1 MQTKLDEA
9 KAELLENAARVAE
22 NSPGWKTGGLGG
34 GPREDETPAGSR
46 GAGSSAAEDVD
57 SPGRATLLAYLQRY
71 YLHTAPEDLAGR
83 DPVDVAGAAL
93 SHFRLAGTRPQGT
106 ANVRV
111 YTPTVEENGWTC
123 SHSVVEVVTDDMPF
137 LVDSVTNELTRQG
150 RGIHAVIHPQVAVRR
165 DVTGR
170 LVAVLP
176 EGAAGPEERPHDAL
190 TESWIHVEV
199 DRESDRSDLKQIT
212 TDLLRVLSDVRETVE
227 DWEKMR
233 DSALRIAEELP
244 GEPTA
249 DDLRDQEVEEA
260 RELLR
265 WLAADHFTFL
275 GYREYRLSDGDSL
288 AAVPGTGLGVL
299 RSDPRHSEDENHPVS
314 PSFSRLPADARA
326 KAREHKLL
334 VITKANSRATVHR
347 PGYLDYVGVKKFD
360 DKGNVVG
367 ERRFLGLFSSAAYT
381 ESVRRVPVVR
391 RKVAE
396 VLEGAGFSPNSHDG
410 RDLLQILETY
420 PRDELFQTPVDELR
434 SIVTSVLYL
443 QERRRLRLYL
453 RQDEYGRYYSALV
466 YLPRDRY
473 TTGVRLRLVDILK
486 EELGGTSVDF
496 TAWNT
501 ESILSRLHFVV
512 RVPRGTE
519 LAKLTDADTD
529 RIEGRLV
536 EAARSWADAFAEALN
551 DECGEERAA
560 ELLRRYGTAIP
571 EGYKADHS
579 PRAAVADLVHLEAL
593 DKTEKDFSLSLY
605 EPVGAGPGERR
616 FKIYR
621 SGEQVSLSAVLP
633 VLQRLGVEV
642 VDEHPYELRCSDRT
656 HVWIYDF
663 GLRLPQGGS
672 GSGDYLTEDDR
683 DRFQEAFAAVW
694 TGAAENDGFNAL
706 VLRAGLDWRQA
717 MVLRAYAK
725 YLRQS
730 GSTFSQDYME
740 DTLRTNVHTTRLLVS
755 LFEARMSPSRQRAG
769 TELIDGLMEELDGAL
784 DQVASLDEDR
794 ILRSFLTLI
803 KATLRTNYFQSAGE
817 GSIGRG
823 QSAGEGSIG
832 RGQSAGEGSARVH
845 GTDKASARVHGTGE
859 ASARVHG
866 TGEASAR
873 SHSTDKASA
882 RVHGT
887 GEASAR
893 SHGTD
898 KASARSHSTGEAS
911 ARRGQKA
918 PGGEPHR
925 YVSMKFDPQAIPD
938 LPAPRPAYEIWVYSP
953 RVEGVHLRFGKV
965 ARGGLRWSDRRE
977 DFRTEILGLVKAQM
991 VKNTVIVPV
1000 GAKGG
1005 FVAKQLP
1012 DPAADRDAWLA
1023 EGIASYKVFI
1033 SALLDITDN
1042 MVAGEVVPPAD
1053 VVRHD
1058 GDDTYLVVAA
1068 DKGTASF
1075 SDIANDVAVAYDFWL
1090 GDAFASG
1097 GSAGYDHKG
1106 MGITARGAWESVKRH
1121 FRELGHDTQSE
1132 DFTVVGVGDMS
1143 GDVFGNGMLLSEHIR
1158 LVAAFDHRHIFLDP
1172 HPDAAT
1178 SYAERRRLYDVPRSS
1193 WADYDKGLLSPGGGI
1208 HPRTAKSIPV
1218 NAHVREAL
1226 GIEPGVTKL
1235 TPADL
1240 MKAILAAPVDLLWNG
1255 GIGTYVK
1262 ASTESNADVGDKA
1275 NDAIRVNGEDLR
1287 AKVVGEGGNLGL
1299 TQLGRIEFARR
1310 GADGEGGKVNTD
1322 AIDNS
1327 AGVDTSDHEVNIKIL
1342 LNGLVTEGDM
1352 TVKQRNKLLAAM
1364 TDEIGELVL
1373 RNNYAQNTA
1382 LGNAQAQA
1390 PSLLHA
1396 HQRFMRRLVRDGHL
1410 NRALEFLPPERQIR
1424 ELLNSGRGL
1433 SQPELAVLLAY
1444 TKITVADE
1452 LIHTGLPDDPYLR
1465 KLLLAY
1471 FPQQLREQFP
1481 ERIGSHA
1488 LRREIITTVL
1498 VNDTV
1503 NTGGSTFLH
1512 RLREETGASVEEI
1525 VRAQTASREI
1535 FGLSAVWDAVE
1546 ALDNRAPAAV
1556 QTRIRLH
1563 SRRLVERGTRWLLG
1577 NRPQPLEIAG
1587 TIEFF
1592 AAGVERVW
1600 AQLPTML
1607 RGAELEWY
1615 QRILAE
1621 LTDAGVPEELALRVA
1636 GFSSAFPTLDIV
1648 AIADRTKQDPLSV
1661 AEVYYDLGDRLR
1673 ISRLMDRIVELPR
1686 ADRWQSM
1693 ARASI
1698 REDLYAAHAGL
1709 TSDVLTVGNGNAT
1722 PEERF
1727 AAWERKNAAILSRS
1741 RATLDEIQSSDAFD
1755 LANLSVAMRTMRGLL
1770 RTHS

>member
-9 KAELLENAARVAE
+9 KAELLERAARVAE
-22 NSPGWKTGGLGG
+22 SSPGGGHLH
-34 GPREDETPAGSR
+34 S
-46 GAGSSAAEDVD
+46 GAEQRQRPDRD
-57 SPGRATLLAYLQRY
+57 TLLGYLQRY
-71 YLHTAPEDLAGR
+71 YLHTAPEDLTDR
-83 DPVDVAGAAL
+83 DPVDVYGAAV
-93 SHFRLAGTRPQGT
+93 SHYRLAENRPQGT

-111 YTPTVEENGWTC
+111 HTPTVEENGWMC

-137 LVDSVTNELTRQG
+137 LVDSVTNELSRQG
-150 RGIHAVIHPQVAVRR
+150 RGIHVVIHPQVTVRR
-165 DVTGR
+165 DVTGK
-170 LVAVLP
+170 LIEVLP
-176 EGAAGPEERPHDAL
+176 DARHTARAKDRPHDAL
-190 TESWIHVEV
+190 VESWIHVEI
-199 DRESDRSDLKQIT
+199 DRETDRADLKQIT
-212 TDLLRVLSDVRETVE
+212 ADLLRVLNDVREAVE

-233 DSALRIAEELP
+233 EAALRIADELP
-244 GEPTA
+244 KEPIAA
-249 DDLRDQEVEEA
+249 DLLDQEVEEA

-275 GYREYRLSDGDSL
+275 GYREYELTGSDSL
-288 AAVPGTGLGVL
+288 SAVPGTGLGVL
-299 RSDPRHSEDENHPVS
+299 RSDPHHSEDDAHPVS

-334 VITKANSRATVHR
+334 VLTKANSRATVHR
-347 PGYLDYVGVKKFD
+347 PSYLDYVGVKKFD
-360 DKGNVVG
+360 DEGNVIG

-381 ESVRRVPVVR
+381 ESVRRVPVIR

-396 VLEGAGFSPNSHDG
+396 VLDAAGFSPNSHDG

-420 PRDELFQTPVDELR
+420 PRDELFQTPVDQLR

-473 TTGVRLRLVDILK
+473 TTGVRLRIIDILK

-501 ESILSRLHFVV
+501 ESILSRIHFVV
-512 RVPRGTE
+512 RVPSGTE
-519 LAKLTDADTD
+519 LPHLTDADTE
-529 RIEGRLV
+529 RIEARLV
-536 EAARSWADAFAEALN
+536 EAARSWADGFADALN
-551 DECGEERAA
+551 AELGEERAA
-560 ELLRRYGTAIP
+560 ELLRRYGNAFP

-579 PRAAVADLVHLEAL
+579 PRAAVADLVHLEELTSSGQNFA
-593 DKTEKDFSLSLY
+593 LSLY

-621 SGEQVSLSAVLP
+621 TGEQVSLSAVLP
-633 VLQRLGVEV
+633 VLQRLGCEV
-642 VDEHPYELRCSDRT
+642 VDERPYELRCADRSLA
-656 HVWIYDF
+656 WIYDF
-663 GLRLPQGGS
+663 GLRMPHTGNG
-672 GSGDYLTEDDR
+672 GDYVGDDAR
-683 DRFQEAFAAVW
+683 ERFQDAFAAVW
-694 TGAAENDGFNAL
+694 TGQAENDGFNSL
-706 VLRAGLDWRQA
+706 VLGAGLTWREA

-725 YLRQS
+725 YLRQA

-755 LFEARMSPSRQRAG
+755 LFEARMAPERQSAG
-769 TELIDGLMEELDGAL
+769 NELTDGLLEELDGAL

-794 ILRSFLTLI
+794 ILRSFLTVI
-803 KATLRTNYFQSAGE
+803 KATLRTNFFQ
-817 GSIGRG
+817 
-823 QSAGEGSIG
+823 
-832 RGQSAGEGSARVH
+832 
-845 GTDKASARVHGTGE
+845 E
-859 ASARVHG
+859 ASGGAHHG
-866 TGEASAR
+866 
-873 SHSTDKASA
+873 
-882 RVHGT
+882 
-887 GEASAR
+887 
-893 SHGTD
+893 
-898 KASARSHSTGEAS
+898 
-911 ARRGQKA
+911 
-918 PGGEPHR
+918 

-1012 DPAADRDAWLA
+1012 DPSVDRDAWLA
-1023 EGIASYKVFI
+1023 EGVACYKTFI

-1042 MVAGEVVPPAD
+1042 MVAGEVVPPRG

-1075 SDIANDVAVAYDFWL
+1075 SDIANEVAVAYDFWL

-1097 GSAGYDHKG
+1097 GSMGYDHKG

-1121 FRELGHDTQSE
+1121 FRELGHDTQTQ

-1158 LVAAFDHRHIFLDP
+1158 LVAAFDHRHIFIDP
-1172 HPDAAT
+1172 TPDAAT
-1178 SYAERRRLYDVPRSS
+1178 SYAERRRLFELPRSS
-1193 WADYDKGLLSPGGGI
+1193 WAEYDTKLLSAGGGVF
-1208 HPRTAKSIPV
+1208 PRTAKSIPV
-1218 NAHVREAL
+1218 NAQMRAAL
-1226 GIEPGVTKL
+1226 GIEGRVTKM
-1235 TPADL
+1235 TPAEL
-1240 MKAILAAPVDLLWNG
+1240 MRAVLQAPVDLLWNG

-1262 ASTESNADVGDKA
+1262 ASAESNADVGDKA
-1275 NDAIRVNGEDLR
+1275 NDAIRVNGEELR
-1287 AKVVGEGGNLGL
+1287 VKVVGEGGNLGL
-1299 TQLGRIEFARR
+1299 TQLGRIEFDRN
-1310 GADGEGGKVNTD
+1310 GGKVNTD

-1342 LNGLVTEGDM
+1342 LNQLVADGDL
-1352 TVKQRNKLLAAM
+1352 TVKQRNALLAQM
-1364 TDEIGELVL
+1364 TDEVGALVL
-1373 RNNYAQNTA
+1373 RNNYAQNVA
-1382 LGNAQAQA
+1382 LTNAVAQSS
-1390 PSLLHA
+1390 SLLHA
-1396 HQRFMRRLVRDGHL
+1396 HQRYMRRLTREGALD
-1410 NRALEFLPPERQIR
+1410 RALEFLPNDRQIR
-1424 ELLNSGRGL
+1424 ELLGQGKGL

-1444 TKITVADE
+1444 TKITVAEE
-1452 LIHTGLPDDPYLR
+1452 LIRTSLPDDAYLR
-1465 KLLLAY
+1465 KLLHAY
-1471 FPQQLREQFP
+1471 FPKPLRERFP
-1481 ERIGSHA
+1481 DAVDGHA
-1488 LRREIITTVL
+1488 LRREIVTTVL

-1512 RLREETGASVEEI
+1512 RLREETGASIEEV
-1525 VRAQTASREI
+1525 VRAQTAAREI

-1546 ALDNRAPAAV
+1546 ELDNTVAAEV

-1577 NRPQPLEIAG
+1577 NRPQPLELAE
-1587 TIEFF
+1587 TIDFF
-1592 AAGVERVW
+1592 ADRVEQVW
-1600 AQLPTML
+1600 SELPKML
-1607 RGAELEWY
+1607 RGADQEWY
-1615 QRILAE
+1615 QGILAE
-1621 LTDAGVPEELALRVA
+1621 LTGAGVPEELAARVA

-1648 AIADRTKQDPLSV
+1648 AIADRMKKEPIAV
-1661 AEVYYDLGDRLR
+1661 AEVYYDLADRLR
-1673 ISRLMDRIVELPR
+1673 ITQLMDRIIELPR

-1693 ARASI
+1693 ARAAI
-1698 REDLYAAHAGL
+1698 REDLYAAHAML
-1709 TSDVLTVGNGNAT
+1709 TADVLSVGNGAST

-1727 AAWERKNAAILSRS
+1727 TTWEGQYSSILG
-1741 RATLDEIQSSDAFD
+1741 RARTTLEEIQGSDTFD
-1755 LANLSVAMRTMRGLL
+1755 LANLSVAMRTMRQLL

>member
-9 KAELLENAARVAE
+9 KAELLERAARVAE
-22 NSPGWKTGGLGG
+22 NSPAGETGGPGG
-34 GPREDETPAGSR
+34 IPLADQDTAGTAHEGRSSR
-46 GAGSSAAEDVD
+46 D
-57 SPGRATLLAYLQRY
+57 TLLAYLQRY
-71 YLHTAPEDLAGR
+71 YLHTAPEDLADR
-83 DPVDVAGAAL
+83 DPVDLYGAAL
-93 SHFRLAGTRPQGT
+93 SHYRLAGNRPQGT
-106 ANVRV
+106 ADVRV
-111 YTPTVEENGWTC
+111 HTPTVEENGWTC
-123 SHSVVEVVTDDMPF
+123 SHTVVEVVTDDMPF
-137 LVDSVTNELTRQG
+137 LVDSVTNELSRQG
-150 RGIHAVIHPQVAVRR
+150 RGIHAVIHPQVVVRR
-165 DVTGR
+165 DVTGK
-170 LVAVLP
+170 LIEVLP
-176 EGAAGPEERPHDAL
+176 DGPAAGAERPHDAV
-190 TESWIHVEV
+190 TESWIHVEI
-199 DRESDRSDLKQIT
+199 DRESDRDDLLQMTSDLRRI
-212 TDLLRVLSDVRETVE
+212 LSDVRETVE
-227 DWEKMR
+227 DWDKMR
-233 DSALRIAEELP
+233 EAALRIAEELP

-249 DDLRDQEVEEA
+249 DDLRVQEVDEA

-275 GYREYRLSDGDSL
+275 GYREYQLTDTDSL
-288 AAVPGTGLGVL
+288 SAVAGTGLGIL
-299 RSDPRHSEDENHPVS
+299 RSDPHHSEDDDHPVS

-334 VITKANSRATVHR
+334 VLTKANSRATVHR
-347 PGYLDYVGVKKFD
+347 PSYLDYVGVKKFD

-396 VLEGAGFSPNSHDG
+396 VLEGAGYSPNSHDG
-410 RDLLQILETY
+410 RDLVQILETY
-420 PRDELFQTPVDELR
+420 PRDELFQTPVDQLR

-512 RVPRGTE
+512 RVPPGTE
-519 LAKLTDADTD
+519 IAELTDADAD
-529 RIEGRLV
+529 RIEARLV
-536 EAARSWADAFAEALN
+536 EAARSWADAFSEALN
-551 DECGEERAA
+551 TECGEERAA
-560 ELLRRYGTAIP
+560 ELLRRYGAAFP
-571 EGYKADHS
+571 EGYKADHT
-579 PRAAVADLVHLEAL
+579 PRAAVGDLVHLEAL
-593 DKTEKDFSLSLY
+593 TNDDKDFSLSLY
-605 EPVGAGPGERR
+605 EPVGAAPGERR

-621 SGEQVSLSAVLP
+621 LGEQVSLSRVLP

-642 VDEHPYELRCSDRT
+642 VDERPYELRCADRT
-656 HVWIYDF
+656 HAWIYDF
-663 GLRLPQGGS
+663 GLRMPVAGLGGE
-672 GSGDYLTEDDR
+672 TRADDAR
-683 DRFQEAFAAVW
+683 ERFQEAFAAVW
-694 TGAAENDGFNAL
+694 TGAAENDGFNSL
-706 VLRAGLDWRQA
+706 VLEAGLSWRQA

-730 GSTFSQDYME
+730 GATFSQDYME

-755 LFEARMSPSRQRAG
+755 LFEARMSPGHQRAG
-769 TELIDGLMEELDGAL
+769 TELTDGLLEELDGAL

-817 GSIGRG
+817 GSDRRG
-823 QSAGEGSIG
+823 QSAGSDTGSPD
-832 RGQSAGEGSARVH
+832 RTE
-845 GTDKASARVHGTGE
+845 KA
-859 ASARVHG
+859 
-866 TGEASAR
+866 
-873 SHSTDKASA
+873 D
-882 RVHGT
+882 
-887 GEASAR
+887 
-893 SHGTD
+893 
-898 KASARSHSTGEAS
+898 
-911 ARRGQKA
+911 QKA
-918 PGGEPHR
+918 AVAKHHA

-1012 DPAADRDAWLA
+1012 DPAVDRDAWLA
-1023 EGIASYKVFI
+1023 EGIAAYKIFI

-1042 MVAGEVVPPAD
+1042 MVAGAVVPPTD

-1058 GDDTYLVVAA
+1058 EDDTYLVVAA

-1075 SDIANDVAVAYDFWL
+1075 SDIANAVAVAYDFWL

-1106 MGITARGAWESVKRH
+1106 MGITARGAWESVERH

-1158 LVAAFDHRHIFLDP
+1158 LVAAFDHRHIFIDP

-1178 SYAERRRLYDVPRSS
+1178 SFEERRRLFGLQRSS
-1193 WADYDKGLLSPGGGI
+1193 WADYDKALLSQGGGI

-1218 NAHVREAL
+1218 NTHVREAL
-1226 GIEPGVTKL
+1226 GIEPGITKL
-1235 TPADL
+1235 TPAEL
-1240 MKAILAAPVDLLWNG
+1240 MKAILQAPVDLLWNG

-1262 ASTESNADVGDKA
+1262 ASTESDADVGDKA

-1287 AKVVGEGGNLGL
+1287 VKVVGEGGNLGL

-1310 GADGEGGKVNTD
+1310 GAGGEGGKVNTD

-1327 AGVDTSDHEVNIKIL
+1327 AGVDTSDHEVNIKVL

-1364 TDEIGELVL
+1364 TDEVGALVL

-1382 LGNAQAQA
+1382 LGNALIQS

-1410 NRALEFLPPERQIR
+1410 NRALEFLPTDRQVR
-1424 ELLNSGRGL
+1424 ELLSAGKGL

-1444 TKITVADE
+1444 TKITVAEE
-1452 LIHTGLPDDPYLR
+1452 LIHTDLPDDPYLR
-1465 KLLLAY
+1465 KLLHAY
-1471 FPQQLREQFP
+1471 FPAPLREQFAD
-1481 ERIGSHA
+1481 RIDAHA

-1512 RLREETGASVEEI
+1512 RLREETGASIEEI
-1525 VRAQTASREI
+1525 VRAQTAAREI
-1535 FGLSAVWDAVE
+1535 FGLNAVWDAVE
-1546 ALDNRAPAAV
+1546 ALDNKVEADV

-1577 NRPQPLEIAG
+1577 NRPQPLEIAA

-1592 AAGVERVW
+1592 EAGVEEVW

-1615 QRILAE
+1615 QRILEE
-1621 LTDAGVPEELALRVA
+1621 LTTAGVPEELALRVA

-1648 AIADRTKQDPLSV
+1648 AIADRTEQDPLGV

-1673 ISRLMDRIVELPR
+1673 ITQLMDRIIELPR

-1709 TSDVLTVGNGNAT
+1709 TADVLSVGDANST

-1727 AAWERKNAAILSRS
+1727 KAWEEKNAAILGRS
-1741 RATLDEIQSSDAFD
+1741 RTTLEEIQSSDAFD
-1755 LANLSVAMRTMRGLL
+1755 LANLSVAMRTMRTLL

>member
-9 KAELLENAARVAE
+9 KAELLARAARVAE
-22 NSPGWKTGGLGG
+22 NSPAGGHLPTGTEQGKR
-34 GPREDETPAGSR
+34 PDRD
-46 GAGSSAAEDVD
+46 
-57 SPGRATLLAYLQRY
+57 TLLTYLQRY
-71 YLHTAPEDLAGR
+71 YLHTAPEDLTDR
-83 DPVDVAGAAL
+83 DPVDVFGAAL
-93 SHFRLAGTRPQGT
+93 SHYRLAENRPQGT

-111 YTPTVEENGWTC
+111 HTPTVEENGWTC

-137 LVDSVTNELTRQG
+137 LVDSVTNELSRQG
-150 RGIHAVIHPQVAVRR
+150 RGIHVVIHPQVIVRR
-165 DVTGR
+165 DVTGK
-170 LVAVLP
+170 LIEVLP
-176 EGAAGPEERPHDAL
+176 SGTSAAKDLPHDAL
-190 TESWIHVEV
+190 VESWIHVEM
-199 DRESDRSDLKQIT
+199 DRETDRADLKQIT
-212 TDLLRVLSDVRETVE
+212 ADLLRVLSDVREAVE

-233 DSALRIAEELP
+233 DAALRIAEDLP
-244 GEPTA
+244 NEPKA
-249 DDLRDQEVEEA
+249 DDLPDQEVEEA

-275 GYREYRLSDGDSL
+275 GYREYELTDADAL
-288 AAVPGTGLGVL
+288 AAVPGTGLGIL
-299 RSDPRHSEDENHPVS
+299 RSDPHHSEDETHPVS

-334 VITKANSRATVHR
+334 VLTKANSRATVHR
-347 PGYLDYVGVKKFD
+347 PSYLDYVGVKKFD
-360 DKGNVVG
+360 AEGNVVG

-396 VLEGAGFSPNSHDG
+396 VLQGAGFSPNSHDG

-420 PRDELFQTPVDELR
+420 PRDELFQTPADQLQG
-434 SIVTSVLYL
+434 IVTSVLYL

-473 TTGVRLRLVDILK
+473 TTGVRLRLIDILK

-501 ESILSRLHFVV
+501 ESILSRIHFVV
-512 RVPRGTE
+512 RVPTGTE
-519 LAKLTDADTD
+519 LPHLTDADTE
-529 RIEGRLV
+529 RIEARLV
-536 EAARSWADAFAEALN
+536 EAARSWADGFGEALN
-551 DECGEERAA
+551 AEFGEERAA
-560 ELLRRYGTAIP
+560 ELLRRYAGAFP

-579 PRAAVADLVHLEAL
+579 PRSAVADLVRLEEL
-593 DKTEKDFSLSLY
+593 THSDKDFALSLY

-621 SGEQVSLSAVLP
+621 TGDQVSLSAVLP
-633 VLQRLGVEV
+633 VLQRLGCEV
-642 VDEHPYELRCSDRT
+642 VDERPYELRCSDRT
-656 HVWIYDF
+656 HAWIYDF
-663 GLRLPQGGS
+663 GMRLPRTGS
-672 GSGDYLTEDDR
+672 GGDYLADDAR
-683 DRFQEAFAAVW
+683 ERFQDAFAAVW
-694 TGAAENDGFNAL
+694 TGEAENDGFNSL
-706 VLRAGLDWRQA
+706 VLGAGLNWREA

-725 YLRQS
+725 YLRQA

-740 DTLRTNVHTTRLLVS
+740 DTLRNNVHTTRLLVS
-755 LFEARMSPSRQRAG
+755 LFEARMSPDRQRAG
-769 TELIDGLMEELDGAL
+769 TELIDGLLEEVDGAL

-794 ILRSFLTLI
+794 ILRSFLTVI
-803 KATLRTNYFQSAGE
+803 KATLRTNFFQSAGD
-817 GSIGRG
+817 GSGKQG
-823 QSAGEGSIG
+823 KDTAAG
-832 RGQSAGEGSARVH
+832 ATH
-845 GTDKASARVHGTGE
+845 G
-859 ASARVHG
+859 
-866 TGEASAR
+866 
-873 SHSTDKASA
+873 
-882 RVHGT
+882 
-887 GEASAR
+887 
-893 SHGTD
+893 
-898 KASARSHSTGEAS
+898 
-911 ARRGQKA
+911 
-918 PGGEPHR
+918 

-1012 DPAADRDAWLA
+1012 DPSVDRDAWLA
-1023 EGIASYKVFI
+1023 EGIACYKTFI

-1042 MVAGEVVPPAD
+1042 MVAGEVVPPAQ

-1058 GDDTYLVVAA
+1058 EDDTYLVVAA

-1075 SDIANDVAVAYDFWL
+1075 SDIANEVAVAYNFWL

-1121 FRELGHDTQSE
+1121 FRELGHDTQTE

-1158 LVAAFDHRHIFLDP
+1158 LVAAFDHRHIFIDP
-1172 HPDAAT
+1172 NPDAAVG
-1178 SYAERRRLYDVPRSS
+1178 YAERRRLFELPRSS
-1193 WADYDKGLLSPGGGI
+1193 WADYSKDLLSHGGGI
-1208 HPRTAKSIPV
+1208 HARSAKSIPV
-1218 NAHVREAL
+1218 NAAMREAL
-1226 GIEPGVTKL
+1226 GIEPGVTKM

-1240 MKAILAAPVDLLWNG
+1240 MQTILKAPVDLLWNG

-1262 ASTESNADVGDKA
+1262 AAGESNADVGDKA

-1287 AKVVGEGGNLGL
+1287 VRVVGEGGNLGC
-1299 TQLGRIEFARR
+1299 TQLGRIEFDRS
-1310 GADGEGGKVNTD
+1310 GGKINTD

-1342 LNGLVTEGDM
+1342 LNGLVADGDM
-1352 TVKQRNKLLAAM
+1352 TVKQRNQLLAQM
-1364 TDEIGELVL
+1364 TDEVGALVL

-1382 LGNAQAQA
+1382 LANAVAQS

-1396 HQRFMRRLVRDGHL
+1396 HQRFMRRLERDGHL
-1410 NRALEFLPPERQIR
+1410 NRALEFLPSDRQIR
-1424 ELLNSGRGL
+1424 ELLGQGKGL

-1444 TKITVADE
+1444 TKITVAED
-1452 LIHTGLPDDPYLR
+1452 LIGTDLPDDPYLR
-1465 KLLLAY
+1465 RLLHAY
-1471 FPQQLREQFP
+1471 FPKPLRETFGDA
-1481 ERIGSHA
+1481 IDAHA
-1488 LRREIITTVL
+1488 LRREIVTTVL

-1512 RLREETGASVEEI
+1512 RLREETGASIEEI
-1525 VRAQTASREI
+1525 VRAQTAAREI
-1535 FGLSAVWDAVE
+1535 FGLGAVWDAVE
-1546 ALDNRAPAAV
+1546 ALDNKVAADV
-1556 QTRIRLH
+1556 QTRVRLH

-1577 NRPQPLEIAG
+1577 NRPQPLELG
-1587 TIEFF
+1587 ETIEFF
-1592 AAGVERVW
+1592 ADRVEQVW
-1600 AQLPTML
+1600 AALPKML
-1607 RGAELEWY
+1607 RGADLDWY
-1615 QRILAE
+1615 QGILDE
-1621 LTDAGVPEELALRVA
+1621 LTGEGVPEDLALRVA

-1648 AIADRTKQDPLSV
+1648 AISDRSGQDPLAV
-1661 AEVYYDLGDRLR
+1661 AEVYYDLADRLS
-1673 ISRLMDRIVELPR
+1673 ITQLMDRIIELPR

-1698 REDLYAAHAGL
+1698 REDLYAAHAAL
-1709 TSDVLTVGNGNAT
+1709 TADVLTVGNGTST

-1727 AAWERKNAAILSRS
+1727 QAWEQKNAAILG
-1741 RATLDEIQSSDAFD
+1741 RARTTLEEIQSSDTFD
-1755 LANLSVAMRTMRGLL
+1755 LANLSVAMRTMRQLL